1 MSQKTK
7 TDVNDIEMYFE
18 WWLQELETEGYITG
32 YSREPETM
40 LVIPPYIHKR
50 EKHFK
55 TKANTPEDFAL
66 IKSLEYTYDYRII
79 WNTKSIHIFTDV
91 FNPDLAFRYGQP
103 SFISHWIDL
112 DGFKELVSYVDV
124 KPHFVAAQF
133 SSGLSTFYTFP
144 LIQKI
149 LMFTR
154 SIYVNKA
161 IPINSGKHGVN
172 SCLFAQTFTPNRFLF
187 TDKAA
192 QQRKI
197 RFRTVTLSAY
207 VKRQVNIMETYADIE
222 NAKSGD
228 NGQQSLL

>member
-1 MSQKTK
+1 MSQKNT
-7 TDVNDIEMYFE
+7 TETNGIEMYFE
-18 WWLQELETEGYITG
+18 WWLQELETEGYIES
-32 YSREPETM
+32 YQREPETVM
-40 LVIPPYIHKR
+40 VIPPYIHER

-55 TKANTPEDFAL
+55 TKQNEAEEYAL

-79 WNTKSIHIFTDV
+79 WNPKSIHIFTDV
-91 FNPDLAFRYGQP
+91 FESDKPFRYGQP
-103 SFISHWIDL
+103 PFVSHWIKI
-112 DGFKELVSYVDV
+112 GEFTELVSYVDV

-133 SSGLSTFYTFP
+133 NSGMSSFYTFP

-172 SCLFAQTFTPNRFLF
+172 SCLFAKTFTPNRFLF

-197 RFRTVTLSAY
+197 RFRTVTLNAY
-207 VKRQVNIMETYADIE
+207 VKRQQNIIETYSDIE
-222 NAKSGD
+222 KSK
-228 NGQQSLL
+228 NVQQTLL